1 MLIERPQWVIG
12 LVAAVLI
19 LGGIGFAVVT
29 TGSSVLVS
37 GTRVRAEFTDASGL
51 KSGDFVFVSG
61 VRAGEVTSVTQV
73 PQSENPDFADRGPVV
88 VAEFAMNTGARV
100 PADSHIEIVLS
111 NTLGKRGIAVMPT
124 DNSVAHVDKVG
135 ELEDGAYVT
144 LEQTDTLVDLPEFG
158 QDTTDLLEELDVEAL
173 KSLTGSLADITQD
186 QRGDVDR
193 LFEGVQKI
201 SDVLVNR
208 REQLGRTLDRAE
220 ALVDVAESRDDQVI
234 EIIDNFQVTLDT
246 LLAKQDE
253 IERLLDET
261 ANTSTVAA
269 DFVTER
275 RAQIDRVVAD
285 LTTTLDVVDAHQV
298 DLAHTLPY
306 LAVGLEGFA
315 SIGYLNAEKEDTGQ
329 WGNVFTT
336 GLGAVGIEATLGCG
350 SAFDDAMT
358 QLLGPDPSCDGY
370 DQTPGPD
377 NPTQDPGPGEETDND
392 GSGPAAPTSAL
403 DAVFG
408 QGLRLGALAPTEEGA
423 R

>member
-19 LGGIGFAVVT
+19 LAGTGFAVVT
-29 TGSSVLVS
+29 TGSSVLV
-37 GTRVRAEFTDASGL
+37 GGARVRAEFTDASGL

-61 VRAGEVTSVTQV
+61 VRSGEVTRVYQID
-73 PQSENPDFADRGPVV
+73 QSEDPEFADRGPVV
-88 VAEFAMNTGARV
+88 VAEFAMNTDARV
-100 PADSHIEIVLS
+100 PKDSHIEIILS
-111 NTLGKRGIAVMPT
+111 NTLGKRGLMVMPS
-124 DNSVAHVDKVG
+124 DNSVAHVDEVG
-135 ELEDGAYVT
+135 ALEDGDYVT
-144 LEQTDTLVDLPEFG
+144 LGQTDTLVDLPEFG

-186 QRGDVDR
+186 QRADVDR
-193 LFEGVQKI
+193 LFDGVQKI

-220 ALVDVAESRDDQVI
+220 ALVDVAESRDDQVV

-269 DFVTER
+269 DFVSER
-275 RAQIDRVVAD
+275 RAQIDRVVTD
-285 LTTTLDVVDAHQV
+285 LTATLDVVDAHQV

-315 SIGYLNAEKEDTGQ
+315 SIGYVNAEKEDTGN

-336 GLGAVGIEATLGCG
+336 GVGAVGVEASLGCG
-350 SAFDDAMT
+350 SAFDEAMT
-358 QLLGPDPSCDGY
+358 ALLGPDPSCDGY
-370 DQTPGPD
+370 NQIPGPD
-377 NPTQDPGPGEETDND
+377 NPTQDPGPGEQTDND
-392 GSGPAAPTSAL
+392 GSGPAASTSAL

-408 QGLRLGALAPTEEGA
+408 QGLRLGALAATEEGA